1 MNVERKQFIK
11 EGVLR
16 ITIFVILASLTY
28 TVRNYAWAVTILV
41 CFALYSLLTGVHKIL
56 RKE

>member
-28 TVRNYAWAVTILV
+28 TVRNYPWAVTLLV
-41 CFALYSLLTGVHKIL
+41 CVALYSLLTGVYKIF
-56 RKE
+56 RKQ